1 MSNVV
6 ETVKRIVSEVAQPVP
21 GAQIIAPLMVWDGEA
36 GAMGVQI
43 KAPQLRREQRCEV
56 TAGFVLSRSELSNEH
71 MIRAKAKI
79 AVAAVV
85 HDVQVHIRPFE
96 AVSPERERELLEAAS
111 MRAV

>member
-6 ETVKRIVSEVAQPVP
+6 DTVKRIVSEVAQPIP
-21 GAQIIAPLMVWDGEA
+21 GAQVIAPLLVWDGDT

-56 TAGFVLSRSELSNEH
+56 TAGFVLSRTELANEH
-71 MIRAKAKI
+71 IIRAKAKI

-85 HDVQVHIRPFE
+85 HDVQVHIKPLQ

-111 MRAV
+111 LRAV